1 MEYYTSSLIT
11 PKSKVLFGEWNRV
24 RFFSTRVFHRRKE
37 RLLQFFCQQNVA
49 LTHKRLRAPLSL
61 SPFLLPTAL
70 LFHFSSHIFGTQ
82 FYFIFI
88 FLYFFPF
95 TCFSCIHTHTHK
107 ENSFS
112 INQLIKKHKTNWVV
126 VFTFASNKQRMA
138 DSEERTQ
145 NPWMASDQT
154 TQRFTPPTPPSQSSS
169 SDKLGIGERAF
180 SAAGAA
186 FLSAVIV
193 NPLDVAKVALSSLL
207 YV

>member
-1 MEYYTSSLIT
+1 M
-11 PKSKVLFGEWNRV
+11 
-24 RFFSTRVFHRRKE
+24 
-37 RLLQFFCQQNVA
+37 RLS
-49 LTHKRLRAPLSL
+49 RSPL
-61 SPFLLPTAL
+61 
-70 LFHFSSHIFGTQ
+70 FSSPPLFSSIFPPT
-82 FYFIFI
+82 YSAPNFIS
-88 FLYFFPF
+88 FLYFYI
-95 TCFSCIHTHTHK
+95 FSRSLVSHAYTHTHTHK